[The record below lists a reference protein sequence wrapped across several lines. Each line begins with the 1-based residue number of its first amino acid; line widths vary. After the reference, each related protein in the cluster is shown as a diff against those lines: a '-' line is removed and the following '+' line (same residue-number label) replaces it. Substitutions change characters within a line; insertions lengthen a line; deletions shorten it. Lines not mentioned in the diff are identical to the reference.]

1 MSDEPDEEI
10 DGQPDEPQASEQP
23 TVDAGSPRAVRKR
36 QTKLQLQQR
45 DADRFWQGVFQS
57 EVGRREMWNLLA
69 TLHPFETTFACG
81 PNGFPQPE
89 ATWFKAGEQGAGLRI
104 YQTWL
109 AKHPLEVMAMHKEH
123 DPRFSKG
130 DK

>member
-1 MSDEPDEEI
+1 MNDEPDEPE
-10 DGQPDEPQASEQP
+10 DELEPLESEQP

-36 QTKLQLQQR
+36 LTKLQLQER
-45 DADRFWQGVFQS
+45 EGDRFWQELFQS
-57 EVGRREMWNLLA
+57 EVGRREMWKLLA
-69 TLHPFETTFACG
+69 TMHPFDTTFACG

-89 ATWFKAGEQGAGLRI
+89 ATWFKAGEQQIGLRI

-109 AKHPLEVMAMHKEH
+109 AKYPLEVMAMHKEH
-123 DPRFSKG
+123 DPRFAKR

>member
-45 DADRFWQGVFQS
+45 EADRFWQGVFQS
-57 EVGRREMWNLLA
+57 EVGRREMWRLLSEA
-69 TLHPFETTFACG
+69 HPFETSFACG

-89 ATWFKAGEQGAGLRI
+89 ATWFKAGEQALGLRI
-104 YQTWL
+104 YQAWL
-109 AKHPLEVMAMHKEH
+109 QKHPLEVMAMHREH
-123 DPRFSKG
+123 DPRFAKG